1 MLKIMVRFFIDFY
14 QNQFFILVTHVI
26 ACGEIDKI
34 AFRTINYLRG
44 IVLGKWI
51 LSEKCIK
58 KKRFYLKIFVLFR
71 D

>member
-1 MLKIMVRFFIDFY
+1 MVRFFINFY

-58 KKRFYLKIFVLFR
+58 KKEILFENFCFI
-71 D
+71 